1 MKKIFYI
8 LIILIFQNNIIFA
21 SFPVDITGNFSKV
34 EITSQTEVDGKEL
47 TQKQK
52 IDWVLIGLSGGIVG
66 LIIALVTNLTSKK
79 KKQQFKYALFG
90 FIGFLILNG
99 LISYYIFD
107 EIPYGLDEIGKI
119 FILS

>member
-1 MKKIFYI
+1 M
-8 LIILIFQNNIIFA
+8 IFA
-21 SFPVDITGNFSKV
+21 SFPLNNTDNFSKI
-34 EITSQTEVDGKEL
+34 ERTYQIEDGEKEL
-47 TQKQK
+47 TKKQK
-52 IDWVLIGLSGGIVG
+52 IAWFLIGLAGGIIGV
-66 LIIALVTNLTSKK
+66 IIALITNLTSKK

-99 LISYYIFD
+99 LINYYIFD

>member
-21 SFPVDITGNFSKV
+21 SFPVNNTDNLSKV
-34 EITSQTEVDGKEL
+34 EITYQTNDGDKKL
-47 TQKQK
+47 TKKQK
-52 IDWVLIGLSGGIVG
+52 IAWFLIGLAGGIIG
-66 LIIALVTNLTSKK
+66 LIIALITNLTSKK
-79 KKQQFKYALFG
+79 KKQQFKYALLG

-107 EIPYGLDEIGKI
+107 EIPYGLDEIGDI
-119 FILS
+119 FILG

>member
-8 LIILIFQNNIIFA
+8 LIILIFQNKIIFA

-52 IDWVLIGLSGGIVG
+52 IAWVLIGLSGGIVG

-90 FIGFLILNG
+90 FIGFLIFNG
-99 LISYYIFD
+99 LIKYYIFD

>member
-8 LIILIFQNNIIFA
+8 FIFLIFQNNRIFA
-21 SFPVDITGNFSKV
+21 SFPVNNTDNFSKV
-34 EITSQTEVDGKEL
+34 EITYQTEDGEKEL
-47 TQKQK
+47 TKKQK
-52 IDWVLIGLSGGIVG
+52 IAWFLIGLAGGIYG
-66 LIIALVTNLTSKK
+66 LIIALITNLTSKK

>member
-8 LIILIFQNNIIFA
+8 FIFLIFQNNRIFA

-47 TQKQK
+47 TKKQK
-52 IDWVLIGLSGGIVG
+52 IAWFLIGLAGGIYG
-66 LIIALVTNLTSKK
+66 LIIALITNLTSKK